1 VIAKFPTVCSLYA
14 ILPRCLVDRPLASS
28 RRFANNLPLFPVDFR
43 SVFSHR
49 FSVFLAQIS
58 NYAVIVQYNTHRNPF
73 LIPPAIRALPPI
85 TCCAPHNFGHFLSEP
100 SILRSP
106 CFSLYDALS
115 ILVTPFRSRAI
126 PFENRSR
133 LKTAMASRDVIPLE
147 THCFQLCNKPKGSH
161 NTET

>member
-100 SILRSP
+100 SILR
-106 CFSLYDALS
+106 LALFLPLRCPFDPRDSVPQPSHS
-115 ILVTPFRSRAI
+115 IRKSEPTKNGDGLQRCDSIR
-126 PFENRSR
+126 
-133 LKTAMASRDVIPLE
+133 
-147 THCFQLCNKPKGSH
+147 
-161 NTET
+161 NTLFPALQQAEGFA